1 MPELGN
7 YIRMLRKEK
16 GLTQAALADLLHVT
30 DKAVSKW
37 ERNLSWPDISLF
49 PKLAE
54 ILGVSICDL
63 VMLLDQDPASRL
75 ENYIDMSHDIRTPIH
90 IILGCADLAEK
101 YADDPERRQRYLK
114 SIRVSG
120 EYLLERC
127 SQLSQY
133 TSGSSLSAEDITE
146 FFRKHS
152 EEPETEAFDFS
163 GRRILIAEDI
173 ELNREI
179 AMEMIRYAGGETEC
193 AADGRE
199 CIDML
204 MKAPAGYYDLILMDV
219 SMPDMD
225 GIEAAERIRKLED
238 QAKADIPIIAM
249 TANVDNIVRK
259 AAYEAGMNGFTE
271 KPFNVGQLYETI
283 TQFI

>member
-1 MPELGN
+1 MSGLGN
-7 YIRMLRKEK
+7 CIRMLRKEK

-49 PKLAE
+49 PKLADV
-54 ILGVSICDL
+54 LDVSVSDL
-63 VMLLDQDPASRL
+63 MRMLDQDPDTGL
-75 ENYIDMSHDIRTPIH
+75 QNYINSSHDIRTPIH
-90 IILGCADLAEK
+90 IIIGCADLAEK

-114 SIRVSG
+114 GIKVSG

-127 SQLSQY
+127 AQLQKY
-133 TSGSSLSAEDITE
+133 AGNGSLSADDITE
-146 FFRKHS
+146 FFRRHTEK
-152 EEPETEAFDFS
+152 PEAPEYDFS
-163 GRRILIAEDI
+163 GKRILITEDI

-179 AMEMIRYAGGETEC
+179 AMEMIRHTSGEAEC
-193 AADGRE
+193 AEDGAV

-219 SMPDMD
+219 SMPNMD
-225 GIEAAERIRKLED
+225 GIEATRNIRRLED
-238 QAKADIPIIAM
+238 KDKAGIPIIAM
-249 TANVDNIVRK
+249 TANVDDAVRK

-283 TQFI
+283 KQFI